1 LPAEFALLNGGLIM
15 MAAYMAYIMSDGSW
29 IMADMNQ
36 NMMIPSA
43 EPMTIRTRQLIVLS
57 MIGPNRAA
65 AFNRGSQ

>member
-1 LPAEFALLNGGLIM
+1 LLAELALLNGGLIM
-15 MAAYMAYIMSDGSW
+15 MAAYIMSDGSW

-36 NMMIPSA
+36 NMIIPSA